1 MSDNASIIADAVKQL
16 TNEDLQTSV
25 DGLSALRKEAQQGI
39 FRATQYVAEPAPG
52 SNVRGVWLSAGL
64 NHRSGYAHVA
74 FADALLL
81 RALGLPSFFV
91 PHRAEAIDWDNLPE
105 DRKAILEDFQRDVV
119 GIGDVL
125 IAEWPPHEAI
135 RMTHLSD
142 RLVMRTTCETNTIS
156 KMAVDMSNIDEITKI
171 WFPSEFA
178 RQAFV
183 RSGVH
188 EGRTRT
194 LLPPIIGDHHGLW
207 KPTVTFKTDA
217 IETRTPFNFGT
228 MGTFQERKGFGHLIR
243 AYYSAFT
250 GDMPVCLTIRT
261 SPFGRFRTVQELRA
275 EIVKQ
280 DAAIRSEFNN
290 TQMQTY
296 GFPKINIK
304 IGTELSDAE
313 MISWLGSLDCF
324 VNPSFGEGTG
334 LPLVYARASGVPIVT
349 NLFGGVAE
357 ALGGEHGAP
366 PEVFIDTEGHA
377 YDSFVPHTLK
387 NIPMEMLRMN
397 SIFEKGQQW
406 ADYSPDTMGEL
417 MLRQFT
423 CGRRRNVD
431 GALLTSRKF
440 DAQRLQPE
448 FKAALDEIVDT
459 ARWLA

>member
-1 MSDNASIIADAVKQL
+1 MSDNTSIVTDAIQQL

-25 DGLSALRKEAQQGI
+25 DGLSALRREAQQGV

-52 SNVRGVWLSAGL
+52 SSVRGVWLSAGL
-64 NHRSGYAHVA
+64 NYRSGYAHVA
-74 FADALLL
+74 LADALLL

-91 PHRAEAIDWDNLPE
+91 PHRAEAIDWDHLPE

-135 RMTHLSD
+135 RMTNLSD
-142 RLVMRTTCETNTIS
+142 RFVMRTTCETNTIS
-156 KMAVDMSNIDEITKI
+156 KMAADMSNVDEITKI

-183 RSGVH
+183 RSGVR
-188 EGRTRT
+188 ENRTRT
-194 LLPPIIGDHHGLW
+194 LLPPVIGDHLGLW
-207 KPTVTFKTDA
+207 KPIITSKTA
-217 IETRTPFNFGT
+217 PIEMRTPFNFGA

-243 AYYSAFT
+243 AYCGAFT

-261 SPFGRFRTVQELRA
+261 SPFGRFRTVQELRT
-275 EIVKQ
+275 EIEKQ
-280 DAAIRSEFNN
+280 VALIRSEFNGP
-290 TQMQTY
+290 QIQKF

-313 MISWLGSLDCF
+313 LISWLGSLDCF
-324 VNPSFGEGTG
+324 VNASFGEGTG

-349 NLFGGVAE
+349 NIFGGVAE
-357 ALGGEHGAP
+357 SLGGEYGAP
-366 PEVFIDTEGHA
+366 PKIFLDAEGHE

-397 SIFEKGQQW
+397 SIFERGQQW

-440 DAQRLQPE
+440 DATRLRPD

-459 ARWLA
+459 ARWLV